1 MGHQLWPLH
10 FLGGLALGSSGL
22 MKGLRVTCY
31 PSFMESLSS
40 IATTVVSKVQYDVDG
55 GATDVNSWMC
65 TLQYFVLFFFGLP
78 GCSNII

>member
-1 MGHQLWPLH
+1 MASAFSVRFGTWVIG
-10 FLGGLALGSSGL
+10 FNE
-22 MKGLRVTCY
+22 R
-31 PSFMESLSS
+31 FESDLLSIIRGA
-40 IATTVVSKVQYDVDG
+40 IAFTVVSKVQYDVDG